1 LADLC
6 PETISSSICS
16 VSYKTNGDRHTSSP
30 ADAND
35 DLSVLAAQPQ
45 GYTELRSLRC
55 VPDDKIVHD
64 IDQLCQSILGIC
76 VIVRWLAV

>member
-1 LADLC
+1 
-6 PETISSSICS
+6 
-16 VSYKTNGDRHTSSP
+16 
-30 ADAND
+30 
-35 DLSVLAAQPQ
+35 
-45 GYTELRSLRC
+45 